1 MSDRPAA
8 VLIVFVDGVGLGE
21 GDASIN
27 PLAAAHL
34 PVFEGLLD
42 GRRPLAAAAPFH
54 GERASLIGIDATLG
68 APGTP
73 QSGTGQT
80 ALLTGEDAVAL
91 HGRHFGPW
99 VPTRLRPL
107 LRERNVLV
115 RAQAA
120 GRRVAFANAYPREL
134 AEIAARAAEHP
145 AEGVERIPSP
155 VYRKLP
161 LPLRAGPPIAA
172 LGAGLMTRHVEALA
186 AGDAVASEIV
196 NDGWRERLGHTS
208 LPVITAAAAGANLAR
223 IAATHDLT
231 LFAHYSTDLAGHRQS
246 LDDGIAAIERVD
258 AFLGGLVAALPEHM
272 LLLVVSDHGNLED
285 VRTGHTRNPAIGVV
299 VGGRDAR
306 VSFAAGIRSLIDVT
320 PAVMG
325 WLGT

>member
-1 MSDRPAA
+1 MSPRPAC

-21 GDASIN
+21 SDASIN
-27 PLAAAHL
+27 PLAAGEL
-34 PVFEGLLD
+34 PVLEGLLE
-42 GRRPLAAAAPFH
+42 GRRPVAAAAPFH

-107 LRERNVLV
+107 LRERNVLM
-115 RAQAA
+115 RAKAA

-134 AEIAARAAEHP
+134 ADIATWAAEHP
-145 AEGVERIPSP
+145 AEGAAHIPSP

-186 AGDAVASEIV
+186 AGEAVASEIV

-223 IAATHDLT
+223 IAAAHDLT
-231 LFAHYSTDLAGHRQS
+231 LFAHYSTDFAGHRQS

-258 AFLGGLVAALPEHM
+258 AFLGGLVAAMPEHA

-285 VRTGHTRNPAIGVV
+285 VRVGHTRNLAFCLAVGAGHEAAAELRRLTDVAAFVTGILGV
-299 VGGRDAR
+299 
-306 VSFAAGIRSLIDVT
+306 AA
-320 PAVMG
+320 
-325 WLGT
+325 

>member
-1 MSDRPAA
+1 
-8 VLIVFVDGVGLGE
+8 VLE
-21 GDASIN
+21 R
-27 PLAAAHL
+27 
-34 PVFEGLLD
+34 LLE
-42 GRRPLAAAAPFH
+42 GRRPLASDAPFH
-54 GERASLIGIDATLG
+54 GELASLIGIDATLG

-107 LRERNVLV
+107 LREHNVLV

-145 AEGVERIPSP
+145 AEGAAHVPSP
-155 VYRKLP
+155 VDRKLP

-186 AGDAVASEIV
+186 AGEAVASEIV
-196 NDGWRERLGHTS
+196 NDGWRTRLGHAS
-208 LPVITAAAAGANLAR
+208 LPVITAPQAGANLAR
-223 IAATHDLT
+223 IAAAHDLT
-231 LFAHYSTDLAGHRQS
+231 LFAHYSTDHAGHRQS
-246 LDDGIAAIERVD
+246 LEDGIAAIERVD
-258 AFLGGLVAALPEHM
+258 AFLGGLVPALPEHA

-285 VRTGHTRNPAIGVV
+285 VRTGHTRTPALGLV
-299 VGGRDAR
+299 VGDREAR
-306 VSFAAGIRSLIDVT
+306 VTFAARLRALTDVT
-320 PAVMG
+320 GAVLV
-325 WLGT
+325 WLGV